1 MERLTLFV
9 DIIVPLAVP
18 KKYTYRVPIELN
30 DTVEVGRRA
39 LVQFGKAKF
48 YSGIIAAIHQ
58 NSPPDYT
65 AKYIDS
71 VIDESPVVIENQLKL
86 WDWIAFYYMC
96 GPGEVMNAALP
107 SALKLSS
114 VSNIQLNSEFNFEES
129 EHGFFNDKEHQIIDA
144 LHLSDTMSFE
154 DVVALLKIKTVHPI
168 INGLIK
174 KNAISVYEE
183 IKDKYK
189 PKMVS
194 FLQLH
199 SDYNNEA
206 KLKELLDG
214 LEKKAFK
221 QAEAMLYFLH
231 LSKTAENKELK
242 WIRKSELTT
251 KFDASPVNALVKKNV
266 LIEKE
271 FEIGRL
277 LFENTETTKKE
288 LNSVQETTLAEIKTA
303 FKKHD
308 VTLLHGV
315 TGSGKTEVYARLIK
329 ETIEQGKQVLYL
341 LPEIALTTQLIT
353 RMRAYFGER
362 VGVYHS
368 KFSENERV
376 EIWNNVLHQ
385 NSNLKD
391 DFGENKKHYQIILG
405 ARSAL
410 FLPYKNLGLII
421 IDEEHDNSFKQHDPP
436 PRYHARDAAIYLA
449 TLHKA
454 KVLLGS
460 ATPSLESYQ
469 NALKNKFGLVELNK
483 KYNES
488 FQNETVI
495 CDIKYFEFT
504 HQKKSIVTPPLFE
517 AIEKA
522 LKNKEQVILFQNRRG
537 FAPYTECHSCGWIP
551 HCVQC
556 DVSLIYHKQSNKLQC
571 HYCGYSISPPSACN
585 ACGHNDLRYKGMGT
599 EKAEEEIEILFP
611 KAKIA
616 RMDLDT
622 TRSKFAYKQ
631 IIDDFEEQQIDI
643 LIGTQMVTKGLDF
656 DHVSVVGILN
666 ADTLLNFPDFRSH
679 EKAYQLI
686 TQVSGRAGRKDKQGK
701 VFIQTSQP
709 NHPLLQQF
717 MQKNIK
723 AFFTNQLI
731 EREQYHYPP
740 FSRLIEL
747 RVVSKDINIVNNI
760 SEEFAQVLKPMFQKN
775 LLGPE
780 FPLVSKIKNQFAKRM
795 VLKIDKS
802 FSAVQI
808 RQVLNTEIN
817 NLFLRHKTGQFRIQ
831 VDVDPN

>member
-1 MERLTLFV
+1 VERLTLFV

-18 KKYTYRVPIELN
+18 KKYTYRVPVELN
-30 DTVEVGRRA
+30 DSVEIGRRA

-48 YSGIIAAIHQ
+48 YSGIIASIHQ
-58 NSPPDYT
+58 NSPQDYT

-71 VIDESPVVIENQLKL
+71 LIDESPVVIENQLKL
-86 WDWIAFYYMC
+86 WDWISFYYMC

-114 VSNIQLNSEFNFEES
+114 VSNIQLNSEFNFEEID
-129 EHGFFNDKEHQIIDA
+129 HGFFTDREHLIIDA
-144 LHLSDTMSFE
+144 LHHAETMSFE
-154 DVVALLKIKTVHPI
+154 DVANVLKVKAIHPVI
-168 INGLIK
+168 HNLIRK
-174 KNAISVYEE
+174 KAISVYEE

-189 PKMVS
+189 PKLVS
-194 FLQLH
+194 FLQLNAEYKDE
-199 SDYNNEA
+199 S

-221 QAEAMLYFLH
+221 QAEVLLYFLH
-231 LSKTAENKELK
+231 LNKTHENKDLK
-242 WIRKSELTT
+242 WIRKSELLS
-251 KFDASPVNALVKKNV
+251 KFENSPINALVKKNV
-266 LIEKE
+266 LTEQQ
-271 FEIGRL
+271 FEVGRL
-277 LFENTETTKKE
+277 LFENSESIKKE
-288 LNSVQETTLAEIKTA
+288 LNPTQEKTLEEIKDT

-315 TGSGKTEVYARLIK
+315 TGSGKTEIYARMIK
-329 ETIEQGKQVLYL
+329 ETMEQGKQVLYL

-385 NSNLKD
+385 NLKLKD
-391 DFGENKKHYQIILG
+391 DFGEDKKHYSIVLG

-410 FLPYKNLGLII
+410 FLPFKNLGLII
-421 IDEEHDNSFKQHDPP
+421 VDEEHDNSFKQHDPS
-436 PRYHARDAAIYLA
+436 PRYHARDTAIYLA

-469 NALKNKFGLVELNK
+469 NAQKNKFGFVELNK
-483 KYNES
+483 KFNES
-488 FQNETVI
+488 YQNETVI
-495 CDIKYFEFT
+495 CDVKYFEFT

-571 HYCGYSISPPSACN
+571 HYCGYSIAPPSTCN

-611 KAKIA
+611 EAKIA

-631 IIDDFEEQQIDI
+631 IIDDFEEGNIDI

-686 TQVSGRAGRKDKQGK
+686 TQVSGRAGRKNKQGK

-709 NHPLLQQF
+709 NHPLLQQI
-717 MQKNIK
+717 MQGNIK
-723 AFFTNQLI
+723 SFLQNQLI

-747 RVVSKDINIVNNI
+747 KVVSKDINVASSI
-760 SEEFAQVLKPMFQKN
+760 SEELATVLRPLFQKD

-780 FPLVSKIKNQFAKRM
+780 FPLVSKIKNQFYKRI
-795 VLKIDKS
+795 VLKIDRS
-802 FSAVQI
+802 FSVVQI
-808 RQVLNTEIN
+808 REVLNNEIN
-817 NLFLRHKTGQFRIQ
+817 NLFLRHKTGQFKVQI
-831 VDVDPN
+831 DVDPN